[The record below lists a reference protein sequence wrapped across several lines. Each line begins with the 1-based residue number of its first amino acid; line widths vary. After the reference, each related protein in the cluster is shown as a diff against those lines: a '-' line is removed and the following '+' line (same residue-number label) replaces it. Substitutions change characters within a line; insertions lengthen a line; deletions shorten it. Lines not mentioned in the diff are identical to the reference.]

1 MKILHVGKY
10 YPPENGGIE
19 SVLYECVQ
27 GVRSLGHEVDVIC
40 ATNDSK
46 LIGSQT
52 EASGARISR
61 HRSFG
66 TYFRTSLA
74 PGLVNELRRIS
85 GNYDAISIHLPNPL
99 PVLGLLGS
107 KDLPPLILHWHAD
120 VSSYGLAYKGYA
132 YFERFML
139 DRCHTIVV
147 ATHAHFT
154 TSPIL
159 KGYASKVREISYGIT
174 VSELHSSRFTRVPLL
189 DELAGKKII
198 FSLGRFV
205 PYKGFDVLINAV
217 ALLPED
223 YVVIIGGKGPERE
236 ACQALVDQL
245 GLSHKVK
252 LPGMIPSHE
261 LGAYFQACTAFC
273 LPSVTQAEAFGVVL
287 IEAMSFGKPVVAS
300 KLGNGVDLVAGDGET
315 GLIVPAGDPS
325 LLAQGLLSLIEDDQ
339 QYARFSVNAK
349 ARFEREFTSEIMSQR
364 LELLYKEATV
374 GAIEPCN

>member
-19 SVLYECVQ
+19 SIMYECVQ
-27 GVRSLGHEVDVIC
+27 GVRSLGHDVDVIC
-40 ATNDSK
+40 ATNDPK
-46 LIGSQT
+46 LNGVQT

-85 GNYDAISIHLPNPL
+85 GNYDVISIHLPNPL

-120 VSSYGLAYKGYA
+120 VSSYGVAYKGYA
-132 YFERFML
+132 YFERFL
-139 DRCHTIVV
+139 LERCFAIVV
-147 ATHAHFT
+147 ATHAHFA

-159 KGYASKVREISYGIT
+159 KGYAKKIRKIPYGIS
-174 VSELHSSRFTRVPLL
+174 VSELHASRFARVPLL
-189 DELAGKKII
+189 EELAGKKII

-205 PYKGFDVLINAV
+205 PYKGFDVLINA
-217 ALLPED
+217 AAMLPED

-236 ACQALVDQL
+236 ACQALIAHL

-252 LPGMIPSHE
+252 LPGMIPSYE
-261 LGAYFQACTAFC
+261 LGAYFEASTAFC

-287 IEAMSFGKPVVAS
+287 IEAMSFGKPVVVS
-300 KLGNGVDLVAGDGET
+300 KLGNGVDWVAGDGET
-315 GLIVPAGDPS
+315 GLTIPAREPL
-325 LLAQGLLSLIEDDQ
+325 LLAQGLFLMIEDDQ
-339 QYARFSVNAK
+339 RYARFSVNAK
-349 ARFEREFTSEIMSQR
+349 ARFEREFKSEIMSQR
-364 LELLYKEATV
+364 LVKLYKEAST
-374 GAIEPCN
+374 GALESCI